1 MRRVLITTEGSLCST
16 EAVRRF
22 AALLGETDMELVL
35 LSVVPPSRYPVGHP
49 QSAEDY
55 HRETTLAA
63 EALDLA
69 TADLAAAGFGAYGVI
84 RVGEPA
90 ETIVEVARE
99 RAVDMIVLG
108 THGRSG
114 LERLLKG
121 SVAEAVLAHA
131 PCGVFIFPYTAAAAA
146 TV

>member
-22 AALLGETDMELVL
+22 AALLGDTDMELLL

-49 QSAEDY
+49 QAAEDY
-55 HRETTLAA
+55 HRETSLAA

-69 TADLAAAGFGAYGVI
+69 TADLAAAGFGAYGVM

-90 ETIVEVARE
+90 ETILAVARE
-99 RAVDMIVLG
+99 RGADLIVLG

-121 SVAEAVLAHA
+121 SVAEAVLAEA
-131 PCGVFIFPYTAAAAA
+131 PCGVFIYPYAAA
-146 TV
+146 TVATV